1 MGGIVA
7 SQQMILFYNAETLA
21 GATALIDAGG
31 VLKEQHEMAPGTF
44 GAWTH
49 LVSDG
54 KFILFYNA
62 ETLAGA
68 TALIDA
74 GGVLKEQHE
83 MAPGTFGAW
92 THIVG

>member
-49 LVSDG
+49 
-54 KFILFYNA
+54 
-62 ETLAGA
+62 
-68 TALIDA
+68 
-74 GGVLKEQHE
+74 
-83 MAPGTFGAW
+83 
-92 THIVG
+92 IVG